1 MLAPRTPRGT
11 PQVAAAKAT
20 AASDDHSQDEAEDE
34 QEGTQAGREEEK
46 VRRRP
51 AFEPV
56 MSESRRLAARILR
69 PGSGRVEAARG
80 SQGGGPLGA
89 SWQLAGRR

>member
-1 MLAPRTPRGT
+1 MLVPRTPRGT
-11 PQVAAAKAT
+11 PQVAEAETT
-20 AASDDHSQDEAEDE
+20 AASDDHPQDEAEDE

-56 MSESRRLAARILR
+56 LSESQWLAARVR
-69 PGSGRVEAARG
+69 PGSGRVQAARG

-89 SWQLAGRR
+89 SRQLARRR